1 MNKFVNAFV
10 ALIQHFVK
18 NFSNYSL
25 LAGLLLVVNFI
36 FKKYGV
42 DTGLLSVGIL
52 LLITSFVLEVNNINN
67 KGKRN

>member
-10 ALIQHFVK
+10 ALVQHFIK

-42 DTGLLSVGIL
+42 DTGLLSIGVL
-52 LLITSFVLEVNNINN
+52 LLITSFVSEINNINN
-67 KGKRN
+67 KGRRN

>member
-1 MNKFVNAFV
+1 MNKFVNAFA
-10 ALIQHFVK
+10 ALVQHFIK

-42 DTGLLSVGIL
+42 DTGLLSIGVL
-52 LLITSFVLEVNNINN
+52 LLITSFVSEINNINN
-67 KGKRN
+67 KGRRN